1 MTDINKQRAYDE
13 ICGAAFVNLYTMS
26 KEINTIILAPFNPR
40 NKEHLFVLGVARGLA
55 SAKHMK
61 IKLLLNKWQLRKLNR
76 GIDEDS
82 LHFEQANGK
91 DIMFAIDPDKLL
103 AFMYPAARASCG
115 EDFTFAD
122 ICDEFY
128 SRKKVKK

>member
-1 MTDINKQRAYDE
+1 MTDNNKQRAYDE
-13 ICGAAFVNLYTMS
+13 ICGATFVNLYTMS

-40 NKEHLFVLGVARGLA
+40 NKEHLFVLGVAQGLA
-55 SAKHMK
+55 SAKDMK
-61 IKLLLNKWQLRKLNR
+61 IKLLTNGFWLRKLNK
-76 GIDEDS
+76 GIDKENRMTK
-82 LHFEQANGK
+82 ANGK

-103 AFMYPAARASCG
+103 AFMYPAAKASCG
-115 EDFTFAD
+115 EDFTFGD

>member
-1 MTDINKQRAYDE
+1 MTDNNKQRAYDE
-13 ICGAAFVNLYTMS
+13 ICGATFVNLYTMS

-40 NKEHLFVLGVARGLA
+40 NKEHLFVLGVAQGLA
-55 SAKHMK
+55 SAKDMK
-61 IKLLLNKWQLRKLNR
+61 IKLLTNGFWLRKLNK
-76 GIDEDS
+76 GIDKENRMKK
-82 LHFEQANGK
+82 ANGK

-103 AFMYPAARASCG
+103 AFMYPAAKASCG
-115 EDFTFAD
+115 EDFTFGD